1 MEHSHFNILVPLKS
15 DRYLVYNSLSLK
27 FLVISKQAYFDLI
40 SPEQSPFDIKILD
53 CIDKGFLAPS
63 AQEQYNDVADRDNLF
78 KKSSPFIHL
87 TIMMS
92 ESCNF
97 SCGYCNQGQ
106 VKDKTI
112 LSDEVISEVC
122 SYIHA
127 VSCKNS
133 VVDISWF
140 GGEPLLSLNQL
151 LKSSDRVRTV
161 CQSIHAKYN
170 ARVLTN
176 GFLFT
181 VACAKKLYNHGISVA
196 QVSFDGDRT
205 SHNNSRYVIKGI
217 DTYEL
222 ILANLKDVLE
232 TVPEFKISLRVN
244 VSAANVNSL
253 PALISDLVSKGFNN
267 YKNFVVYFGHIYD
280 PTRSDI
286 DDAPSIDD
294 ILLDHKAFALAELKM
309 NRLLLQNGFRASHTI
324 NETRGNCIATQSNS
338 FVLRP
343 DGQLHKCYIPVSNE
357 KNSCGSI
364 FEVNKVFE
372 SENYKKWNSWSAFS
386 EDTCSQCKLLGSCR
400 GGCPINYISEDY
412 SSVTYKCPPS
422 KLYLNEYLF
431 DRALASGLLVKNDW
445 DELLS
450 PTKQEDLRMKISP

>member
-1 MEHSHFNILVPLKS
+1 MEHSFFNVLVPLKN
-15 DRYLVYNSLSLK
+15 DRYLVYNSLSLE
-27 FLVISKQAYFDLI
+27 FLVITKQAYSMLV
-40 SPEQSPFDIKILD
+40 SGEQSPFDVKVLD
-53 CIDKGFLAPS
+53 CINKGILAPS
-63 AQEQYNDVADRDNLF
+63 AQEQYKDVAEKDIIF
-78 KKSSPFIHL
+78 KKNNPFVHL

-106 VKDKTI
+106 DKDRTI

-122 SYIHA
+122 SYIQS

-151 LKSSDRVRTV
+151 LKSSDRVRTT
-161 CQSIHAKYN
+161 CQSMHSSYN

-176 GFLFT
+176 GFLLT
-181 VACAKKLYNHGISVA
+181 KACALNLIKHGISVA

-222 ILANLKDVLE
+222 ILANLKDVLDS
-232 TVPEFKISLRVN
+232 VPDFKISLRVN
-244 VSAANVNSL
+244 VSAENVNSL
-253 PALISDLVSKGFNN
+253 PALITDLVSKDFNK

-280 PTRSDI
+280 PTRSQI

-294 ILLDHKAFALAELKM
+294 ILLDHKSFALAELKM
-309 NRLLLQNGFRASHTI
+309 NRLLLAKGFRASHTI

-364 FEVNKVFE
+364 FEVNKVFQ
-372 SENYKKWNSWSAFS
+372 SQIYKKWNSWTAFS
-386 EDTCSQCKLLGSCR
+386 EETCSQCKLLGSCR

-412 SSVTYKCPPS
+412 SSVSYKCPPS
-422 KLYLNEYLF
+422 KLYFNEYLF
-431 DRALASGLLVKNDW
+431 DRALARGLLVKDDW
-445 DELLS
+445 DDSLS
-450 PTKQEDLRMKISP
+450 PTKQEDLRISFAL